1 MAKLD
6 EEMKRTDQLLY
17 QMIPR
22 TVADRLRKGEPALNT
37 CEVRMDASNDYIRNT
52 LNKDIGNETS
62 PSTGIWRNCLN
73 SVLSVTMA
81 DSFHTYECVDH
92 SI

>member
-1 MAKLD
+1 MHWLIQEQQKAKKLGDTMAKLD

-37 CEVRMDASNDYIRNT
+37 CEVWIGIPYENMRYTWNTYIVARQGCGGT
-52 LNKDIGNETS
+52 
-62 PSTGIWRNCLN
+62 
-73 SVLSVTMA
+73 A
-81 DSFHTYECVDH
+81 
-92 SI
+92 